1 MMFKYVNEIR
11 WQLAEQAQTYRDL
24 EDPIM
29 TLEVVITL
37 QRTIVHPNSSKS
49 GHRVGCAI
57 SQPTGLFSD
66 HVSITTNLQLLEK
79 SQAHHNAA
87 G

>member
-37 QRTIVHPNSSKS
+37 RRAMCVQTALSQVIRSVVQLTRLFNDH
-49 GHRVGCAI
+49 AI
-57 SQPTGLFSD
+57 
-66 HVSITTNLQLLEK
+66 
-79 SQAHHNAA
+79 AA
-87 G
+87 L